1 MGGCGKA
8 VLELGVAGGDRREF
22 DRGGGPGLEVVGM
35 HELPGL
41 GLKDGGESEAM
52 TGRLTLGECIASQ
65 SEVIRAIVSDYSPCV
80 VCSPRT
86 GILARFF
93 LSLATSAVHFTTCR
107 DFTSYFH

>member
-41 GLKDGGESEAM
+41 GLKDGGESEVM
-52 TGRLTLGECIASQ
+52 TGHLTLGECIASQSEVMTGHLMLGECIASQ
-65 SEVIRAIVSDYSPCV
+65 SEVIRAIVSD
-80 VCSPRT
+80 
-86 GILARFF
+86 
-93 LSLATSAVHFTTCR
+93 
-107 DFTSYFH
+107 